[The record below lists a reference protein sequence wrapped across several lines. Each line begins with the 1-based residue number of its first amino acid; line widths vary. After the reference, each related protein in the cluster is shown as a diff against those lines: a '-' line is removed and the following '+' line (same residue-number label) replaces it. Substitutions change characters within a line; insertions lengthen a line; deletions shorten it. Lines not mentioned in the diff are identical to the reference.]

1 MEWFCEKRVWVAH
14 FVAFS
19 SQDEFPM
26 QIPARVHYA
35 ALAMMELAA
44 ADGRPEPMA
53 IREIVSRHGIP
64 QPFLVQILQQLKT
77 VGWVTSTRGSSG
89 GYRLAPGLGGLTLLE
104 IAEVVG
110 CADGGC
116 SAESL
121 PNRSSNRLKR
131 VWDDAAR
138 AYRDV
143 LASVTLDELAASASE
158 CESAMFYI

>member
-1 MEWFCEKRVWVAH
+1 
-14 FVAFS
+14 
-19 SQDEFPM
+19 M

-35 ALAMMELAA
+35 ALAMMELASA
-44 ADGRPEPMA
+44 QDRPEPMS

-77 VGWVTSTRGSSG
+77 AGWVSSTRGSSG
-89 GYRLAPGLGGLTLLE
+89 GYRLMPGLSGLTLLE

-121 PNRSSNRLKR
+121 PNRSSNQLKR
-131 VWDDAAR
+131 VWDDASR

-143 LASVTLDELAASASE
+143 LAGVTLGELAAGARES
-158 CESAMFYI
+158 ESAMFYI